1 KRGETAHFEI
11 DVARRERIRKNH
23 SVTHL
28 LHWALREV
36 LGAHAQQKGSLVGPD
51 RLRFDFTHNSGLD
64 PEQVGRVGDLVN
76 QLILANTP
84 VQTEVLSMDE
94 ARQRGAMMIFEE
106 KYGDVVRMLRIGP
119 SVELCGGT
127 HARATGDIG
136 VFKIVAD

>member
-51 RLRFDFTHNSGLD
+51 RLRFDFTHNSGPD
-64 PEQVGRVGDLVN
+64 PEQVGRGEDLGN
-76 QLILANTP
+76 ELILANTP
-84 VQTEVLSMDE
+84 AQTEVLRREVRWRAAQIGLVTLRRAVRRTPCASHWRHWTFQD
-94 ARQRGAMMIFEE
+94 RGGAGYRGRSQ
-106 KYGDVVRMLRIGP
+106 K
-119 SVELCGGT
+119 
-127 HARATGDIG
+127 
-136 VFKIVAD
+136 